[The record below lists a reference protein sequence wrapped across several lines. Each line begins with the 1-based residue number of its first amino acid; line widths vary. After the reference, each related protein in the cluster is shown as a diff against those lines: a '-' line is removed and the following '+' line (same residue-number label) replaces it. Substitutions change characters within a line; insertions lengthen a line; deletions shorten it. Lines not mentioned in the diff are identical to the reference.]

1 MRTTITLDPDVAAKL
16 KAEMRRTGKK
26 FRELVNSSLRRGL
39 REEADAKP
47 RKPFRVTPI
56 ASGERPGFN
65 FDNIGELLAQIDFL
79 ESQAPD
85 DPDHKK

>member
-26 FRELVNSSLRRGL
+26 FRDVVNSSLRRGL
-39 REEADAKP
+39 RAEEPQPTKQ
-47 RKPFRVTPI
+47 PFRIKPI

-65 FDNIGELLAQIDFL
+65 FDNIGELLAQLDAY
-79 ESQAPD
+79 EAKS
-85 DPDHKK
+85 DPQDPKL